1 MIWLYFIKYERM
13 KAAMIIFQTS
23 DDPAFVT
30 INWFPW
36 RDPLRLKT
44 YKKV

>member
-1 MIWLYFIKYERM
+1 MICLHFIKYERT

-23 DDPAFVT
+23 NDPAFVT

-36 RDPLRLKT
+36 RDPPRLKT
-44 YKKV
+44 